1 MNPFF
6 DEAGGFR
13 RSTKSHLVR
22 MKTPFL
28 DYLCFLIM
36 IYWN

>member
-22 MKTPFL
+22 IRFKLKTPFL
-28 DYLCFLIM
+28 DYFIFFD
-36 IYWN
+36 